1 MAKYAADIMKRSEN
15 VYAVLGR
22 GSVPDIEAIAAAI
35 AGERFRCAE
44 IAKPLPIE
52 PDESDIE
59 KQAHDIRSV
68 IHAAILKR
76 GEA

>member
-1 MAKYAADIMKRSEN
+1 MSENKASDIMKRAEN

-22 GSVPDIEAIAAAI
+22 GSIADTEAIAKAI
-35 AGERFRCAE
+35 AAERQRCAN
-44 IAKPLPIE
+44 IAAPLPID

-68 IHAAILKR
+68 IHAAILA
-76 GEA
+76 GA